1 MIKNRYFPL
10 LCLSERQCLKV
21 EERFNGRL
29 LIRPRFHLS
38 RRRATTVTW
47 IQLLRVYKYL
57 QSCRR
62 KPALVGCR
70 LILQHCLKVAILRC
84 ASLRIVVAWVQDREQ
99 RHLLNRN
106 TSCREVTSAAY
117 TQLKEYQHQPA
128 VNYMILGR
136 WPSGSA
142 LLNAH
147 TYSFSPPYHKSL
159 AARPSLIICLLPS
172 LS

>member
-1 MIKNRYFPL
+1 MDGFLYGLASTCHR
-10 LCLSERQCLKV
+10 
-21 EERFNGRL
+21 
-29 LIRPRFHLS
+29 

-128 VNYMILGR
+128 VNYVILGR